1 MADNIKVCIRCRPF
15 NKRELEMQSE
25 KCVEMP
31 SSTQIC
37 IFDPTEEGG
46 ARNEFAY
53 DRCFWST
60 DDSGFEKADQVTLQQ
75 EIGEELLDNAV
86 KGYND
91 TLFAYG
97 QTGSGKTWSVIGG
110 ADIHG
115 PDAGLVPRLITNLF
129 QRMSSPEHKAMW
141 KEKITVSY
149 LEIYNEQLRDLLAPK
164 PVGGHGS
171 KLHPTLGIFVPG
183 MIEAAVTSD
192 SEVMKMLDFGF
203 SQRAVAETSMNPRSS
218 RSHTIF
224 TISVTLYQGKLE
236 KADHQL
242 SSKINMV
249 DLAGSERQKKT
260 NAEGDH
266 LKEGAAI
273 NQSLSNLALV
283 IHSLAAQ
290 QTGKVKKH
298 QDHVPYRNSK
308 LTHFLQPALSG
319 NSKTVMIAAVSPAL
333 TNIQET
339 LSTLRFANS
348 AKEIK
353 TKPSANATTNLG
365 IVEQLKEQ
373 IRELQKQLAAGGG
386 REIGGGG
393 PVVDPEL
400 LKEIQE
406 LKALKEKF
414 GESFEEHLAN
424 GALIRSGQQR
434 ALQEAG
440 LAVAD
445 DPNAPGLISVSSDA
459 TLSGKLCLYITKPN
473 LTVGTEGDVR
483 LQGLGITKKM
493 CVLSCKTPEQKA
505 VVMKLLPDEVEK
517 GKFCVPRRAP
527 QRLQTA
533 REFGAGHFG
542 APRPAGVREGAGVP
556 GAHPKVAAERETA
569 LEHVDADFDDLI
581 GELIDTHSAAF
592 FQTKEFIETIAE
604 HLGADNAEEF
614 LRTFAQCLPLVN
626 EANEISKNVRP
637 NDRLLLR
644 LDVLIDPLCFKNSK
658 PAICVRMYKFAPEE
672 DGEFE
677 HEQDHPR
684 REYITNTHAHLS
696 EDQDDIFVD
705 GVIDKRAVAELA
717 VFSWPNFLTRLHA
730 MREVY
735 DDFHHGKKHDW
746 DVEPDPWGE
755 MSYFDHHE
763 HHVEKNLH
771 ASARQ
776 SAVEAAE
783 SLMMQQGDLASSKGA
798 GARGLAAA
806 QKKGNLD
813 LEAVAQMS
821 HAERQEHAQALFKRL
836 RESLSVLRRELE
848 LDSK

>member
-171 KLHPTLGIFVPG
+171 KGDRDMKQWTDKTLDIKLHPTLGIFVPG

-386 REIGGGG
+386 RESQGGGG

-517 GKFCVPRRAP
+517 GKTSVFPVVHHNGSKLPASSEPVTLEHRD
-527 QRLQTA
+527 RLV
-533 REFGAGHFG
+533 FGKALAFRVHI
-542 APRPAGVREGAGVP
+542 
-556 GAHPKVAAERETA
+556 PKVAAERETA

-677 HEQDHPR
+677 HEH
-684 REYITNTHAHLS
+684 
-696 EDQDDIFVD
+696 
-705 GVIDKRAVAELA
+705 
-717 VFSWPNFLTRLHA
+717 
-730 MREVY
+730 
-735 DDFHHGKKHDW
+735 
-746 DVEPDPWGE
+746 
-755 MSYFDHHE
+755 
-763 HHVEKNLH
+763 
-771 ASARQ
+771 
-776 SAVEAAE
+776 
-783 SLMMQQGDLASSKGA
+783 
-798 GARGLAAA
+798 
-806 QKKGNLD
+806 
-813 LEAVAQMS
+813 
-821 HAERQEHAQALFKRL
+821 
-836 RESLSVLRRELE
+836 
-848 LDSK
+848 